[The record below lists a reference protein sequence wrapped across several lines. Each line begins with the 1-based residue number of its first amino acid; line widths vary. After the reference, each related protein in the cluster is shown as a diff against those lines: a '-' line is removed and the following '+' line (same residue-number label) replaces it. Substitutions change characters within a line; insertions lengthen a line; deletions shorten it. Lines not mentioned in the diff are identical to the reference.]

1 MRVSSNFVS
10 VARRLTLAGTAAV
23 VGISIYARDPA
34 NDLQAS
40 TDESAATEL
49 TPGKNAFSEKT
60 RMRLRDVRAEPVLDS
75 CRCASRCSNTWQA
88 AWASPLHAAL
98 IKLIVLRRPDGCFLA
113 DARRHACR
121 DIHGGLVYCAGSWHR
136 SCRNAQ

>member
-49 TPGKNAFSEKT
+49 TPGTFSEKT
-60 RMRLRDVRAEPVLDS
+60 RMRLRDVRAEH
-75 CRCASRCSNTWQA
+75 CARLM
-88 AWASPLHAAL
+88 PLRFQVF
-98 IKLIVLRRPDGCFLA
+98 KYLA
-113 DARRHACR
+113 
-121 DIHGGLVYCAGSWHR
+121 GGLGKPITCGVDQIDR
-136 SCRNAQ
+136 SSQA